1 MPEFSGSV
9 DFLSRYERERMV
21 ELAFEGHRF
30 WDLRRWK
37 KGEEMQT
44 INVASFTKNAEGDII
59 LNRNQVQRG
68 WEEKYYWFPIPFS
81 EIQINKNLQQN
92 PGW

>member
-1 MPEFSGSV
+1 
-9 DFLSRYERERMV
+9 
-21 ELAFEGHRF
+21 
-30 WDLRRWK
+30 
-37 KGEEMQT
+37 MQT